1 MRKDLI
7 LRGESGELRIPVCFN
22 EAQHVE
28 EFFSKMAHVVKME
41 RLLKEKQTSAAAQLY
56 GASIDMLYQ
65 LIFGADMTRAI
76 KAFFGDD
83 MFRMVTIVNPFI
95 LSHVLPAVRA
105 ASAKNMKRKRAAFV
119 KGQKKAMVEAS
130 RAHTV

>member
-7 LRGESGELRIPVCFN
+7 LRGASGELRIPVRFD
-22 EAQHVE
+22 ETQHVE

-56 GASIDMLYQ
+56 GASIEMLYQ
-65 LIFGADMTRAI
+65 FVFGADMARAI
-76 KAFFGDD
+76 EAFFGDD
-83 MFRMVTIVNPFI
+83 MFRMITAVNPFI
-95 LSHVLPAVRA
+95 LGHVLPAVRA
-105 ASAKNMKRKRAAFV
+105 ASTRNMRRKRKTFT
-119 KGQKKAMVEAS
+119 KDQKKAMLEAF